1 MGNIWILSANSSQAT
16 IFSAESQVAQPV
28 AIATMENPAARIKPM
43 DLVSDRPGR
52 TFDSF
57 GGQRHAKSSEVDPRE
72 QEQIRFAKLIVERLE
87 RGRLEGEF
95 DRLVVAAG
103 PEFLGELRTH
113 FGAPLKALIAHEI
126 DKDYTAL
133 KPAELRSRL
142 PAQL

>member
-1 MGNIWILSANSSQAT
+1 MDRIWILSANSSQAT
-16 IFSAESQVAQPV
+16 IFSAESQTAEPV
-28 AIATMENPAARIKPM
+28 AIATMENPAARAKQM

-72 QEQIRFAKLIVERLE
+72 HEQIRFAKLIVDRLE
-87 RGRLEGEF
+87 RGRLEGVF

-103 PEFLGELRTH
+103 PEFLGELRAH
-113 FGAPLKALIAHEI
+113 FGAPLKALVWKEI

-142 PAQL
+142 TAQL

>member
-1 MGNIWILSANSSQAT
+1 MGKIWILSANSSHAT
-16 IFSAESQVAQPV
+16 IFSAESQTAQPV
-28 AIATMENPAARIKPM
+28 AIATMDNPAARLKPM

-57 GGQRHAKSSEVDPRE
+57 GGQRHATAVEPDPRE
-72 QEQIRFAKLIVERLE
+72 QEQIRFAKSIVDRLE

-95 DRLVVAAG
+95 DRLAVTAG
-103 PEFLGELRTH
+103 PDFLGELRTH
-113 FGAPLKALIAHEI
+113 YSASLKALVSTEI

-133 KPAELRSRL
+133 KPAELRARL